1 MAQNAYIT
9 LANSNA
15 SLTKRFRVIAT
26 GYRPLV
32 RKTGVSRRTITG
44 TLDHQVAPLDYR
56 WEFEIKVYETESD
69 ANYGTL
75 AQLQTLF
82 ELNDPSPGAGATNVI
97 TFTDFNDA
105 NSYSVYIVG
114 DFMPKP
120 VTSTIFGT
128 AAEFRVPITM
138 VKTT

>member
-9 LANSNA
+9 LANSDA
-15 SLTKRFRVIAT
+15 SLTKRFRVVAT

-32 RKTGVSRRTITG
+32 RKAGASRRTITG

-69 ANYGTL
+69 ANYGSL
-75 AQLQTLF
+75 ANLQTFF
-82 ELNDPSPGAGATNVI
+82 ELNDPSPGSGPTNVI

-114 DFMPKP
+114 DFAPKP
-120 VTSTIFGT
+120 FTGTIFGT
-128 AAEFRVPITM
+128 AAVFRVVITM
-138 VKTT
+138 VRTT